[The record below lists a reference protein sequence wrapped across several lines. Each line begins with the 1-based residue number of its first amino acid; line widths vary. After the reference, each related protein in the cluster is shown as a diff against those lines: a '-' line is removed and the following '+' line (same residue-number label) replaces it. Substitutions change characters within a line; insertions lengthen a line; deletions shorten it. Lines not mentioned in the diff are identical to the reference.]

1 MNTLH
6 SVAERTREIGV
17 RKSLGARNRDILLQ
31 FLVEA
36 LVLSLIGG
44 TIGMILGW
52 MAGSGIAKLAG
63 WPPSFSIKSVV
74 AAVGFSSAVG
84 LLFGIFPA
92 MKASKMNPLMLRYE

>member
-1 MNTLH
+1 MTLLLGTIAGISLVVGGIGIMNTLLT

-36 LVLSLIGG
+36 LALSLIGG

-52 MAGSGIAKLAG
+52 MAPDVYVHFA
-63 WPPSFSIKSVV
+63 
-74 AAVGFSSAVG
+74 
-84 LLFGIFPA
+84 PA
-92 MKASKMNPLMLRYE
+92 RYD

>member
-1 MNTLH
+1 M
-6 SVAERTREIGV
+6 

-63 WPPSFSIKSVV
+63 WPPLIQHKIGGGSGRVFFGRRPVIRHLPCHESIEDE
-74 AAVGFSSAVG
+74 
-84 LLFGIFPA
+84 P
-92 MKASKMNPLMLRYE
+92 R